1 MRFAGKISDWHDDK
15 GYGFVVPNGGGERAF
30 VHINSFER
38 TKRRPDVGDLLSYE
52 VARDAKGRLSALRVR
67 MAGHAEVE
75 AKQRS
80 GARFPRT
87 FLGLASLAVLAFAAW
102 RGWIPEPALLVY
114 GGMSVVSIALY
125 WRDKRAAHSN
135 EWRTP
140 EKSLH
145 FADVFGGWPGG
156 LIAQGLFRHK
166 TKKGAFQFTFWCTVG
181 INLGLLWWLLSST
194 R

>member
-30 VHINSFER
+30 VHIKAFER

-67 MAGHAEVE
+67 MAGHAE

-80 GARFPRT
+80 GSRYPRT
-87 FLGLASLAVLAFAAW
+87 FLGLASLAVLAFAEW
-102 RGWIPEPALLVY
+102 RGSIPEAALLVY
-114 GGMSVVSIALY
+114 GVMSVVSIVLY

-145 FADVFGGWPGG
+145 FADMIGGWPGG

-166 TKKGAFQFTFWCTVG
+166 TKKDAFQVTFWCTVAF
-181 INLGLLWWLLSST
+181 NLGRVGWLLS
-194 R
+194 